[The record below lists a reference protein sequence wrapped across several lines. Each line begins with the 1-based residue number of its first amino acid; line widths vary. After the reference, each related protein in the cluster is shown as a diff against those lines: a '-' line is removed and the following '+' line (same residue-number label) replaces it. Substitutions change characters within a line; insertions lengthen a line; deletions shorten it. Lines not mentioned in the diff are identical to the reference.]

1 MDATKLL
8 LIDDNDDV
16 RDVTALLLRDCGYDV
31 IKASSGAAALTALE
45 ANPTISL
52 MIVDFAMPGMSG
64 IELLERARAK
74 HPKIRAI
81 FVTGYADH
89 ASLKGKFADEIVV
102 NKPFTMDQLAPAV
115 RRALGQSKG

>member
-1 MDATKLL
+1 LDATKLL

-45 ANPTISL
+45 ANPAISL

-74 HPKIRAI
+74 HPTIRAI

-89 ASLKGKFADEIVV
+89 ASLKGKFADEIVI

-115 RRALGQSKG
+115 RKALAQSKG

>member
-1 MDATKLL
+1 LDATKLL

-31 IKASSGAAALTALE
+31 IEASSGAAALTALD
-45 ANPTISL
+45 ANPMISL

-64 IELLERARAK
+64 IELLERARVK
-74 HPKIRAI
+74 RPTIRAI

-102 NKPFTMDQLAPAV
+102 NKPFTMDQPAPAV